1 MVQTL
6 IEVLSVEDNSDDR
19 TFIKEV
25 LNEVDPNAR
34 ITFAYDR
41 ESAIQTLESGFFD
54 FMILDLR
61 IPYSSENPLDKDPDH
76 GVAVLGEARRLAPGL
91 PILIF
96 TGSEYESLVRT
107 LMKEGDK
114 QDIWGC
120 GRKKPTLDLVR
131 KDSKSEF
138 ATEVKEIVSD
148 IQALGD
154 CDHRNR
160 SATNLQIDADRLIR
174 IAVRRLGGASY
185 EVYTLG
191 AGKSSADVFSVRVK
205 DSSGKQIFNL
215 VLKIDDHA
223 KAEDEERRYRLHAQ
237 QLNSSHTPRLLERLE
252 YGGHGRAAIIY
263 DLVSDAEGSLF
274 DVAANAKKAS
284 TTLSNLADALEPWH
298 SIDGET
304 EMEIRQIRRTNFD
317 DERAAAIIGS
327 FGLDWAAALEER
339 RVGTKNGITHGDL
352 HGGNVLVDGEDR
364 TALIDFND
372 IERRPAVFDW
382 ISLELSLLF
391 NIDGPA
397 REGEWPSTEQCA
409 NWADVDA
416 FADGSPFEAF
426 VKECRANASKVCTGE
441 RELCAVAY
449 AYLLR
454 QFRYDD
460 TDKERLRVLIEGVNQ
475 RLQVL

>member
-1 MVQTL
+1 M
-6 IEVLSVEDNSDDR
+6 IEVLSVEDNPDDR
-19 TFIKEV
+19 AFIEEV
-25 LNEVDPNAR
+25 LKDVDPNAR
-34 ITFAYDR
+34 LTFKNDA
-41 ESAIQTLESGFFD
+41 ESAIRTLESMFFD
-54 FMILDLR
+54 LMILDLR
-61 IPYSSENPLDKDPDH
+61 IPYSSDNPLETDPDH
-76 GVAVLGEARRLAPGL
+76 GVSVLGEARKRAPGL

-96 TGSEYESLVRT
+96 TGSEYESLVRI

-120 GRKKPTLDLVR
+120 GSKKPTLDLVR

-138 ATEVKEIVSD
+138 AAEVKEIVSD

-160 SATNLQIDADRLIR
+160 AAINLPIDADRLIR
-174 IAVRRLGGASY
+174 IAVRRLGGTSY
-185 EVYTLG
+185 EVHKLG

-223 KAEDEERRYRLHAQ
+223 KAEDEERKYRLHAQ

-252 YGGHGRAAIIY
+252 YGGHSRAAIIY

-274 DVAANAKKAS
+274 DIAGDAGKSIAV
-284 TTLSNLADALEPWH
+284 LSNLAEALAPWH
-298 SIDGET
+298 SIEGET
-304 EMEIRQIRRTNFD
+304 AMEIRQIRRTNLS
-317 DERAAAIIGS
+317 DERAAEVIGS
-327 FGLDWAAALEER
+327 FGLEWAETLEER
-339 RVGTKNGITHGDL
+339 RVGTKRGVTHGDL
-352 HGGNVLVDGEDR
+352 HGGNVLVDREDR

-397 REGEWPSTEQCA
+397 RGGEWPTIEQCK

-416 FADGSPFEAF
+416 FVKHSPFEAF
-426 VKECRANASKVCTGE
+426 VRNCRENALRVCTGE

-460 TDKERLRVLIEGVNQ
+460 TDKDRLKTLIECVHG

>member
-1 MVQTL
+1 MVQAL
-6 IEVLSVEDNSDDR
+6 IEVLSVEDNSEDR
-19 TFIKEV
+19 AFIEEV
-25 LNEVDPNAR
+25 LSEVDPTAR
-34 ITFAYDR
+34 LTFKHDR
-41 ESAIQTLESGFFD
+41 ESAIEALQTGFFD
-54 FMILDLR
+54 LMILDLR
-61 IPYSSENPLDKDPDH
+61 IPYSSENPLDTDPDH

-107 LMKEGDK
+107 LMREGDK

-120 GRKKPTLDLVR
+120 GSKKPTLDLVR

-138 ATEVKEIVSD
+138 AAEVKEIVSD

-160 SATNLQIDADRLIR
+160 AATNLPIDADRLIR
-174 IAVRRLGGASY
+174 IAVRRLGGTSY
-185 EVYTLG
+185 EVYPLG

-215 VLKIDDHA
+215 VLKIDDHV
-223 KAEDEERRYRLHAQ
+223 KAQDEERRYRLHAQ
-237 QLNSSHTPRLLERLE
+237 QLNSGHTPRLLDRLE

-263 DLVSDAEGSLF
+263 DLVSDAEGNLF
-274 DVAANAKKAS
+274 DVAKDAKKTS
-284 TTLSNLADALEPWH
+284 TALSNLANALEPWH
-298 SIDGET
+298 SIEGET
-304 EMEIRQIRRTNFD
+304 EMEIRQIRRTNLN
-317 DERAAAIIGS
+317 DERAAEIIGS
-327 FGLDWAAALEER
+327 FGLGWAAALEER
-339 RVGTKNGITHGDL
+339 RVGTKSGVTHGDL

-382 ISLELSLLF
+382 ISLEFSLLF

-397 REGEWPSTEQCA
+397 RGGEWPTIEQCE

-416 FADGSPFEAF
+416 FVECSPFEAF
-426 VKECRANASKVCTGE
+426 VRDCRANALKVCTGE

-460 TDKERLRVLIEGVNQ
+460 TDKSRLVALIEGINK
-475 RLQVL
+475 RLQVV

>member
-1 MVQTL
+1 M
-6 IEVLSVEDNSDDR
+6 IEVLSIEDSRDDR
-19 TFIKEV
+19 AFIEEV
-25 LNEVDPNAR
+25 LRDVDPTAR
-34 ITFAYDR
+34 LTFKYDA
-41 ESAIQTLESGFFD
+41 ESAIQELESGFFD
-54 FMILDLR
+54 LMILDLR
-61 IPYSSENPLDKDPDH
+61 IPYSSENPLETDPDH
-76 GVAVLGEARRLAPGL
+76 GVSVLGEARKLAPGL

-107 LMKEGDK
+107 LMREGDR
-114 QDIWGC
+114 QDVWGC

-138 ATEVKEIVSD
+138 AKEVKEIVTD
-148 IQALGD
+148 IQALSD

-160 SATNLQIDADRLIR
+160 ADINLPIDADRLIR
-174 IAVRRLGGASY
+174 IAVRRLEGASY
-185 EVYTLG
+185 EVHKLG

-223 KAEDEERRYRLHAQ
+223 KVEGEERKYRLHAQ
-237 QLNSSHTPRLLERLE
+237 QLNSGHTPRLLERLE
-252 YGGHGRAAIIY
+252 YGGHSRAAIIY

-274 DVAANAKKAS
+274 DIAGDAGKSITA
-284 TTLSNLADALEPWH
+284 LSNLAEALTPWH
-298 SIDGET
+298 LIDVET
-304 EMEIRQIRRTNFD
+304 AMEIREIRRTNLS
-317 DERAAAIIGS
+317 DERAAEVIGT
-327 FGLDWAAALEER
+327 FGLEWAESLEKR
-339 RVGTKNGITHGDL
+339 YIGTKRGVTHGDL

-397 REGEWPSTEQCA
+397 RGGEWPTIEQCR
-409 NWADVDA
+409 NWAHIDA
-416 FADGSPFEAF
+416 FVEQSPFEDF
-426 VKECRANASKVCTGE
+426 VRNCREHAMRVCTGE

-454 QFRYDD
+454 QFRYVD
-460 TDKERLRVLIEGVNQ
+460 TNKDRLKALIEGVHEG
-475 RLQVL
+475 LQVL